1 MERPAQAVILC
12 GGLGERLR
20 PLTEDLPKP
29 LAPVGGR
36 PFLEYL
42 ICQLRE
48 QQVERVLLL
57 TGYYGEKI
65 RDHFGDGAGH
75 GVQIDYSSGPAE
87 WDTGRRIWEARMMLD
102 GRFLLLYSDNYVPVN
117 IGKLLSVHSVSLSAV
132 TLLLHQKQNGNVRL
146 DGDGGVE
153 VYDSTR
159 STFGLNYVEIG
170 YMIIE
175 RDRVLG
181 AYGVSDV
188 SFSQIL
194 EKLVK
199 GEQVAGLVSGDSY
212 HSISDLNR
220 LKLAEQYLAVK
231 RVLMIDR
238 DGTINK
244 RAPRGEYISSWSD
257 FHWDLQTVEAM
268 RQLAKK
274 GFRFLVL
281 SNQAGIARGMLKAKM
296 VDEINARMVSEL
308 RKQGVDVIDV
318 YVCPHHWDEGCSC
331 RKPNP
336 GMFFKASRSHL
347 LRMDRTVYVG
357 DDPRDSRAAFNAEC
371 LSVLIGPERESD
383 PGGGAKPSFTGE
395 TMLETVPW
403 IVSRYETWEESYC

>member
-65 RDHFGDGAGH
+65 RDHFGDGAGY

-117 IGKLLSVHSVSLSAV
+117 IGKLLSVHSASLSAV

-212 HSISDLNR
+212 HSISDLDR
-220 LKLAEQYLAVK
+220 LKLAEQYLGVK

-244 RAPRGEYISSWSD
+244 RAPRGEYIGSWSD

-268 RQLAKK
+268 RQLARK

-296 VDEINARMVSEL
+296 VDEINTRMVSGL

-371 LSVLIGPERESD
+371 LSVLIGPERERD

-403 IVSRYETWEESYC
+403 IVSRYESWEESYC

>member
-1 MERPAQAVILC
+1 MEKPEQAVILC

-29 LAPVGGR
+29 LAPVGGS

-65 RDHFGDGAGH
+65 RDHFGDGSGH
-75 GVQIDYSSGPAE
+75 GVQINYSSGPAE
-87 WDTGRRIWEARMMLD
+87 WDTGRRIWEARMLLD
-102 GRFLLLYSDNYVPVN
+102 CRFLLLYSDNYVPVN
-117 IGKLLSVHSVSLSAV
+117 IGKLLSVQSASLSAV

-181 AYGVSDV
+181 AYGVVDV

-212 HSISDLNR
+212 HSISDLGR
-220 LKLAEQYLAVK
+220 VKLAEQYLAVK

-244 RAPRGEYISSWSD
+244 RAPRGEYIGSWSD

-281 SNQAGIARGMLKAKM
+281 SNQAGIARGMLKAEM

-403 IVSRYETWEESYC
+403 ILSRYESWEES

>member
-65 RDHFGDGAGH
+65 RDHFGDGTGH

-117 IGKLLSVHSVSLSAV
+117 IGKLLSVHSASLSAV

-212 HSISDLNR
+212 HSISDLDR
-220 LKLAEQYLAVK
+220 LKLAEQYLGVK

-244 RAPRGEYISSWSD
+244 RAPRGEYIGSWSE

-296 VDEINARMVSEL
+296 VGEINTRMVSGL

-371 LSVLIGPERESD
+371 LSVLIGPERELD

-403 IVSRYETWEESYC
+403 IVSRYESWEESYC

>member
-42 ICQLRE
+42 VCQLRE
-48 QQVERVLLL
+48 QQVERVVLL

-75 GVQIDYSSGPAE
+75 GIQIDYSSGPAE
-87 WDTGRRIWEARMMLD
+87 WDTGRRIWEARTMLD
-102 GRFLLLYSDNYVPVN
+102 CRCLLLYSDNYVPVN
-117 IGKLLSVHSVSLSAV
+117 IGKLLSVHSASLSAV

-159 STFGLNYVEIG
+159 STLGLNYVEIG

-188 SFSQIL
+188 SFSRIL

-212 HSISDLNR
+212 HSISDLDR

-244 RAPRGEYISSWSD
+244 RAPRGEYIGSWND

-268 RQLAKK
+268 RQLARK

-296 VDEINARMVSEL
+296 VDEINARMISEL
-308 RKQGVDVIDV
+308 RKQGIDVIDV

-371 LSVLIGPERESD
+371 LSVLIGPERERD

-403 IVSRYETWEESYC
+403 IVSRYESWEESYC

>member
-1 MERPAQAVILC
+1 MERPGQAVILC

-48 QQVERVLLL
+48 QQVERVVLL

-75 GVQIDYSSGPAE
+75 GVQIDYSSGPAD

-117 IGKLLSVHSVSLSAV
+117 IGKLLSVHSASLSAV

-212 HSISDLNR
+212 HSISDLDR
-220 LKLAEQYLAVK
+220 LKLAEQYLGVK

-244 RAPRGEYISSWSD
+244 RAPRGEYIGSWSD

-296 VDEINARMVSEL
+296 VDEINTRMVSGL

-371 LSVLIGPERESD
+371 LSVLIGPERERD

-403 IVSRYETWEESYC
+403 IVSRYESWEESYC

>member
-1 MERPAQAVILC
+1 MEKPEQAVILC

-65 RDHFGDGAGH
+65 RDHFGDGSGH
-75 GVQIDYSSGPAE
+75 GVQINYSSGPAE
-87 WDTGRRIWEARMMLD
+87 WDTGRRIWEARMLLD
-102 GRFLLLYSDNYVPVN
+102 CRFLLLYSDNYVPVN
-117 IGKLLSVHSVSLSAV
+117 IGKLLSVHSASLSAV

-159 STFGLNYVEIG
+159 STFGLNHVEIG

-181 AYGVSDV
+181 AYGVVDV

-212 HSISDLNR
+212 HSISDLGR
-220 LKLAEQYLAVK
+220 LKLAEQYLPVK

-244 RAPRGEYISSWSD
+244 RAPRGEYIGSWSD

-281 SNQAGIARGMLKAKM
+281 SNQAGIARGMLKAEM

-403 IVSRYETWEESYC
+403 ILSRYESWEESYC

>member
-42 ICQLRE
+42 ICQSRE
-48 QQVERVLLL
+48 QQVERVVLL

-75 GVQIDYSSGPAE
+75 GVQIDYSSGPAD
-87 WDTGRRIWEARMMLD
+87 WDTGRRIWEARTMLD
-102 GRFLLLYSDNYVPVN
+102 CRFLLLYSDNYVPVN
-117 IGKLLSVHSVSLSAV
+117 IEKLLSVHSASLSAV

-146 DGDGGVE
+146 DVDGGVE

-159 STFGLNYVEIG
+159 STLGLNYVEIG

-188 SFSQIL
+188 SFSRIL

-212 HSISDLNR
+212 HSISDLDR

-244 RAPRGEYISSWSD
+244 RAPRGEYIGSWSD

-268 RQLAKK
+268 RQLARK

-296 VDEINARMVSEL
+296 VDEINARMISEL
-308 RKQGVDVIDV
+308 RKQGIDVIDV

-371 LSVLIGPERESD
+371 LSVLIGPERERD

-403 IVSRYETWEESYC
+403 IVSRYESWEESYC

>member
-1 MERPAQAVILC
+1 M
-12 GGLGERLR
+12 
-20 PLTEDLPKP
+20 
-29 LAPVGGR
+29 
-36 PFLEYL
+36 
-42 ICQLRE
+42 
-48 QQVERVLLL
+48 
-57 TGYYGEKI
+57 
-65 RDHFGDGAGH
+65 
-75 GVQIDYSSGPAE
+75 
-87 WDTGRRIWEARMMLD
+87 
-102 GRFLLLYSDNYVPVN
+102 
-117 IGKLLSVHSVSLSAV
+117 
-132 TLLLHQKQNGNVRL
+132 
-146 DGDGGVE
+146 
-153 VYDSTR
+153 
-159 STFGLNYVEIG
+159 
-170 YMIIE
+170 
-175 RDRVLG
+175 
-181 AYGVSDV
+181 
-188 SFSQIL
+188 
-194 EKLVK
+194 K

-212 HSISDLNR
+212 HSISDLGR
-220 LKLAEQYLAVK
+220 LKLAEQYLPVK

-244 RAPRGEYISSWSD
+244 RAPRGEYIGSWSD

-281 SNQAGIARGMLKAKM
+281 SNQAGIARGMLKAEM

-357 DDPRDSRAAFNAEC
+357 DDPRDSRAAFNADC

-403 IVSRYETWEESYC
+403 ILSRYESWEESYC

>member
-48 QQVERVLLL
+48 QQVERVVLL

-75 GVQIDYSSGPAE
+75 GVQIDYSSGPAD
-87 WDTGRRIWEARMMLD
+87 WDTGRRIWEARTMLD
-102 GRFLLLYSDNYVPVN
+102 CRFLLLYSDNYVPVN
-117 IGKLLSVHSVSLSAV
+117 IEKLLSVHSASLSAV

-146 DGDGGVE
+146 DVDGGVE

-159 STFGLNYVEIG
+159 STLGLNYVEIG

-188 SFSQIL
+188 SFSRIL

-212 HSISDLNR
+212 HSISDLDR
-220 LKLAEQYLAVK
+220 LKLAERYLAVK

-244 RAPRGEYISSWSD
+244 RAPRGEYIGSWSD

-268 RQLAKK
+268 RQLARK

-296 VDEINARMVSEL
+296 VDEINARMISEL
-308 RKQGVDVIDV
+308 RKQGIDVIDV

-371 LSVLIGPERESD
+371 LSVLIGPERERD

-403 IVSRYETWEESYC
+403 IVSRYESWEESYC

>member
-48 QQVERVLLL
+48 QQVERVVLL

-102 GRFLLLYSDNYVPVN
+102 CRFLLLYSDNYVPVN
-117 IGKLLSVHSVSLSAV
+117 IKKLLSVHSASLSAV
-132 TLLLHQKQNGNVRL
+132 TFLLHQKQNGNVRL
-146 DGDGGVE
+146 EGDGGVE

-159 STFGLNYVEIG
+159 STLGLNYVEIG

-188 SFSQIL
+188 SFSRIL

-212 HSISDLNR
+212 HSISDLDR

-244 RAPRGEYISSWSD
+244 RAPRGEYIGSWSD

-268 RQLAKK
+268 RQLTRK

-281 SNQAGIARGMLKAKM
+281 SNQAGIARGMLKAEM
-296 VDEINARMVSEL
+296 VDEINARMISEL
-308 RKQGVDVIDV
+308 RKQGIDVIDV

-371 LSVLIGPERESD
+371 LSVLIGPERERD

-403 IVSRYETWEESYC
+403 IVSRYESWEESYC

>member
-48 QQVERVLLL
+48 QQVSLVVLL

-102 GRFLLLYSDNYVPVN
+102 CRFLLLYSDNYVPVN
-117 IGKLLSVHSVSLSAV
+117 IAKLLSVHSASLSAV

-159 STFGLNYVEIG
+159 STLGLNYVEIG

-188 SFSQIL
+188 SFSRIL

-212 HSISDLNR
+212 HSISDLDR

-244 RAPRGEYISSWSD
+244 RAPRGEYICSWSD

-268 RQLAKK
+268 RQLTRK

-281 SNQAGIARGMLKAKM
+281 SNQAGIARGMLKAEM
-296 VDEINARMVSEL
+296 VDEINARMISEL
-308 RKQGVDVIDV
+308 RKQGIDVIDV

-371 LSVLIGPERESD
+371 LSVLIGPERERD

-403 IVSRYETWEESYC
+403 IVSRYESWEESYC

>member
-1 MERPAQAVILC
+1 MERPTQAVILC

-117 IGKLLSVHSVSLSAV
+117 IGKLLSVHSASLSAV

-212 HSISDLNR
+212 HSISDLDR
-220 LKLAEQYLAVK
+220 LKLAEQYLGVK

-244 RAPRGEYISSWSD
+244 RAPRGEYIGSWSD

-296 VDEINARMVSEL
+296 VDEINTRMVSGL

-403 IVSRYETWEESYC
+403 IVSRYESWEESYC

>member
-1 MERPAQAVILC
+1 MERPTQAVILC

-65 RDHFGDGAGH
+65 RDHFGDGTGH
-75 GVQIDYSSGPAE
+75 GVQIDYSAGPAE

-117 IGKLLSVHSVSLSAV
+117 IGKLLSVHSASLSAV

-212 HSISDLNR
+212 HSISDLGR

-244 RAPRGEYISSWSD
+244 RAPRGEYIGSWSD

-296 VDEINARMVSEL
+296 VDEINTRMVSGL

-403 IVSRYETWEESYC
+403 IVSRYESWEESYC

>member
-48 QQVERVLLL
+48 QQVERVVLLI
-57 TGYYGEKI
+57 GYYGEKI

-75 GVQIDYSSGPAE
+75 GIQIDYSSGPAE
-87 WDTGRRIWEARMMLD
+87 WDTGRRIWEARAMLD
-102 GRFLLLYSDNYVPVN
+102 CRFLLLYSDNYVPVN
-117 IGKLLSVHSVSLSAV
+117 IGKLLSVHSASLSAV

-159 STFGLNYVEIG
+159 STLGLNYVEIG

-188 SFSQIL
+188 SFSRIL

-212 HSISDLNR
+212 HSISDLDR

-244 RAPRGEYISSWSD
+244 RAPRGEYIGSWND

-268 RQLAKK
+268 RQLARK

-296 VDEINARMVSEL
+296 VDEINARMISEL
-308 RKQGVDVIDV
+308 RKQSIDVIDV

-371 LSVLIGPERESD
+371 LSVLIGPERERD

-403 IVSRYETWEESYC
+403 IVSRYESWEESYC

>member
-1 MERPAQAVILC
+1 MERPTQAVILC

-65 RDHFGDGAGH
+65 RDHFGDGTGH

-117 IGKLLSVHSVSLSAV
+117 IGKLLSVHSASLSAV

-212 HSISDLNR
+212 HSISDLDR

-244 RAPRGEYISSWSD
+244 RAPRGEYIGSWSD

-296 VDEINARMVSEL
+296 VGEINTRMVSEL

-371 LSVLIGPERESD
+371 LSVLIGPERERD

-403 IVSRYETWEESYC
+403 IVSRYESWEESYC

>member
-1 MERPAQAVILC
+1 MEGLNQAVVLC

-20 PLTEDLPKP
+20 PLTEHLPKP

-48 QQVERVLLL
+48 QRLERIVLL
-57 TGYYGEKI
+57 TGYYGEMI
-65 RDHFGDGAGH
+65 RDYFGDGAGH

-87 WDTGRRIWEARMMLD
+87 WDTGRRIWEAKKMLD
-102 GRFLLLYSDNYVPVN
+102 SRFLLLYSDNYVPVN
-117 IGKLLSVHSVSLSAV
+117 AEKLRSAHLALSSAV
-132 TLLLHQKQNGNVRL
+132 TLLLHEKENGNVRL
-146 DGDGGVE
+146 DANGNVE
-153 VYDSTR
+153 AYDPTR
-159 STFGLNYVEIG
+159 SKRDLNYVEIG

-175 RDRVLG
+175 RGRMLD
-181 AYGVSDV
+181 AYGVPDV
-188 SFSQIL
+188 SFSEIL
-194 EKLVK
+194 EKLVRT
-199 GEQVAGLVSGDSY
+199 GQVSGLVSGDSY

-244 RAPRGEYISSWSD
+244 RAPRGEYIASWHD
-257 FHWDLQTVEAM
+257 FHWEPQTVEAM
-268 RQLAKK
+268 RQLAKE

-281 SNQAGIARGMLKAKM
+281 SNQAGIARGMLKSKT
-296 VDEINARMVSEL
+296 VDEINARMVFEL
-308 RKQGVDVIDV
+308 REQGIDV
-318 YVCPHHWDEGCSC
+318 SDVYICPHHWDEGCSC

-336 GMFFKASRSHL
+336 GMFFRASRSHL

-371 LSVLIGPERESD
+371 LSVLIGPERERD

-403 IVSRYETWEESYC
+403 IVSRYEAWENSYS

>member
-48 QQVERVLLL
+48 QQVERVVLL

-75 GVQIDYSSGPAE
+75 GVQIDYSSGPAD
-87 WDTGRRIWEARMMLD
+87 WDTGRRIWEARTMLD
-102 GRFLLLYSDNYVPVN
+102 CRFLLLYSDNYVPVN
-117 IGKLLSVHSVSLSAV
+117 IEKLLSVHSASLSAV

-146 DGDGGVE
+146 DVDGGVE

-159 STFGLNYVEIG
+159 STLGLNYVEIG

-188 SFSQIL
+188 SFSRIL

-212 HSISDLNR
+212 HSISDLDR

-244 RAPRGEYISSWSD
+244 RAPRGEYIGSWSD

-268 RQLAKK
+268 RQLARK

-296 VDEINARMVSEL
+296 VDEINARMISEL
-308 RKQGVDVIDV
+308 RKQGIDVIDV

-371 LSVLIGPERESD
+371 LSVLIGPERERD

-403 IVSRYETWEESYC
+403 IVSRYESWEESYC

>member
-1 MERPAQAVILC
+1 MERPTQAVILC

-117 IGKLLSVHSVSLSAV
+117 IGKLLSVHSASLSAV

-212 HSISDLNR
+212 HSISDLDR

-244 RAPRGEYISSWSD
+244 RAPRGEYIGSWSD

-296 VDEINARMVSEL
+296 VDEINTRMVSEL

-371 LSVLIGPERESD
+371 LSVLIGPERERD

-403 IVSRYETWEESYC
+403 IVSRYESWEESYC

>member
-1 MERPAQAVILC
+1 MEAPVQAVILC

-65 RDHFGDGAGH
+65 RDHFGDGAGY
-75 GVQIDYSSGPAE
+75 GVQIDYSSGPAG

-117 IGKLLSVHSVSLSAV
+117 IGKLLSVHSASLSAV

-212 HSISDLNR
+212 HSISDLAR

-244 RAPRGEYISSWSD
+244 RAPRGEYIGSWSE

-296 VDEINARMVSEL
+296 VDEINTRMVSEL

-371 LSVLIGPERESD
+371 LSVLIGPERERD

-403 IVSRYETWEESYC
+403 IVSRYESWEESYC

>member
-1 MERPAQAVILC
+1 MEKPGQAVILC

-65 RDHFGDGAGH
+65 RDHFGDGSGH
-75 GVQIDYSSGPAE
+75 GVQINYSSGPAE
-87 WDTGRRIWEARMMLD
+87 WDTGRRIWEARMLLD
-102 GRFLLLYSDNYVPVN
+102 CRFLLLYSDNYVPVN
-117 IGKLLSVHSVSLSAV
+117 IGKLLSVHSASLSAV

-181 AYGVSDV
+181 AYGVVDV

-212 HSISDLNR
+212 HSISDLGR

-244 RAPRGEYISSWSD
+244 RAPRGEYIGSWSD

-281 SNQAGIARGMLKAKM
+281 SNQAGIARGMLKAEM

-403 IVSRYETWEESYC
+403 ILSRYESWEESYC

>member
-1 MERPAQAVILC
+1 MERPTQAVILC

-212 HSISDLNR
+212 HSISDLGR

-244 RAPRGEYISSWSD
+244 RAPRGEYIGSWSD

-296 VDEINARMVSEL
+296 VDEINTRMVSGL

-371 LSVLIGPERESD
+371 LSVLIGPERERD

-403 IVSRYETWEESYC
+403 IVSRYESWEESYC

>member
-65 RDHFGDGAGH
+65 RDHFGDGSGH

-117 IGKLLSVHSVSLSAV
+117 IGKLLSVHSASLSAV

-181 AYGVSDV
+181 AYGVADV

-212 HSISDLNR
+212 HSISDLGR
-220 LKLAEQYLAVK
+220 LKLAEQYLPVK

-244 RAPRGEYISSWSD
+244 RAPRGEYIGSWSD

-268 RQLAKK
+268 RQLARK

-296 VDEINARMVSEL
+296 VDEINAQMVSEL

-347 LRMDRTVYVG
+347 LRMDLTLYVG

-403 IVSRYETWEESYC
+403 IVSRYESWEESYC

>member
-65 RDHFGDGAGH
+65 RDHFGDGTGH

-117 IGKLLSVHSVSLSAV
+117 IGKLLSVHSASLSAV

-212 HSISDLNR
+212 HSISDLDR

-244 RAPRGEYISSWSD
+244 RAPRGEYIGSWSD

-296 VDEINARMVSEL
+296 VDEINTRMVSEL

-371 LSVLIGPERESD
+371 LSVLIGPERERD

-403 IVSRYETWEESYC
+403 IVSRYESWEESYC

>member
-1 MERPAQAVILC
+1 MERPTQAVILC

-65 RDHFGDGAGH
+65 RDHFGDGTGH

-117 IGKLLSVHSVSLSAV
+117 IGKLLSVHSASLSAV

-212 HSISDLNR
+212 HSISDLGR

-244 RAPRGEYISSWSD
+244 RAPRGEYIGSWSD

-296 VDEINARMVSEL
+296 VGEINTRMVSEL

-371 LSVLIGPERESD
+371 LSVLIGPERERD

-403 IVSRYETWEESYC
+403 IVSRYESWEESYC

>member
-1 MERPAQAVILC
+1 MERPTQAVILC

-65 RDHFGDGAGH
+65 RDHFGDGTGH

-117 IGKLLSVHSVSLSAV
+117 IGKLLSLHSASLSAV

-170 YMIIE
+170 YMIID

-181 AYGVSDV
+181 AYSVSDV

-212 HSISDLNR
+212 HSISDLDR

-244 RAPRGEYISSWSD
+244 RAPRGEYIGSWSE

-296 VDEINARMVSEL
+296 VGEINTRMVSEL

-371 LSVLIGPERESD
+371 LSVLIGPERERD

-403 IVSRYETWEESYC
+403 IVSRYESWEESYC

>member
-1 MERPAQAVILC
+1 M
-12 GGLGERLR
+12 
-20 PLTEDLPKP
+20 
-29 LAPVGGR
+29 
-36 PFLEYL
+36 

-65 RDHFGDGAGH
+65 RDHFGDGSGH
-75 GVQIDYSSGPAE
+75 GVQINYSSGPAE
-87 WDTGRRIWEARMMLD
+87 WDTGRRIWEARMLLD
-102 GRFLLLYSDNYVPVN
+102 CRFLLLYSDNYVPVN
-117 IGKLLSVHSVSLSAV
+117 IGKLLSVHSASLSAV

-146 DGDGGVE
+146 DGGGGVE
-153 VYDSTR
+153 VYDPTR

-181 AYGVSDV
+181 AYGAADV
-188 SFSQIL
+188 SFSQVL

-212 HSISDLNR
+212 HSISDLGR
-220 LKLAEQYLAVK
+220 LKLAEQYLPVK

-244 RAPRGEYISSWSD
+244 RAPRGEYIGSWSD

-281 SNQAGIARGMLKAKM
+281 SNQAGIARGMLKAEM

-357 DDPRDSRAAFNAEC
+357 DDPRDSRAAFNADC

-403 IVSRYETWEESYC
+403 ILSRYESWEESYC

>member
-48 QQVERVLLL
+48 QQVERVVLL

-75 GVQIDYSSGPAE
+75 SIQIDYSSGPAE
-87 WDTGRRIWEARMMLD
+87 WDTGRRIWEARTMLD
-102 GRFLLLYSDNYVPVN
+102 CRFLLLYSDNYVPVN
-117 IGKLLSVHSVSLSAV
+117 IEKLLSVHSASLSAV
-132 TLLLHQKQNGNVRL
+132 TLLLQQKQNGNVRL

-159 STFGLNYVEIG
+159 STLGLNYVEIG

-188 SFSQIL
+188 SFSRIL

-212 HSISDLNR
+212 HSISDLDR
-220 LKLAEQYLAVK
+220 LKLTEQYLAVK

-244 RAPRGEYISSWSD
+244 RAPRGEYICSWSD

-268 RQLAKK
+268 RQLTRK

-281 SNQAGIARGMLKAKM
+281 SNQAGIARGMLKAEM
-296 VDEINARMVSEL
+296 VDEINARMISEL
-308 RKQGVDVIDV
+308 RKQGIDVIDV

-371 LSVLIGPERESD
+371 LSVLIGPDRERD

-403 IVSRYETWEESYC
+403 IVSRYESWEESYC

>member
-1 MERPAQAVILC
+1 MERPTQAVILC

-48 QQVERVLLL
+48 QQVERVVLL

-117 IGKLLSVHSVSLSAV
+117 IGKLLSVHSASLSAV

-212 HSISDLNR
+212 HSISDLDR

-244 RAPRGEYISSWSD
+244 RAPRGEYIGSWSD

-296 VDEINARMVSEL
+296 VDEINTRMVSGL

-371 LSVLIGPERESD
+371 LSVLIGPERERD

-403 IVSRYETWEESYC
+403 IVSRYESWEESYC

>member
-1 MERPAQAVILC
+1 MERPTQAVILC

-48 QQVERVLLL
+48 QQVERILLL

-65 RDHFGDGAGH
+65 RDHFGDGAGY

-117 IGKLLSVHSVSLSAV
+117 IGKLLSVHSASLSAV

-212 HSISDLNR
+212 HSISDLGR

-244 RAPRGEYISSWSD
+244 RAPRGEYIGSWSD

-371 LSVLIGPERESD
+371 LSVLIGPERERD

-403 IVSRYETWEESYC
+403 IVSRYESWEESYC